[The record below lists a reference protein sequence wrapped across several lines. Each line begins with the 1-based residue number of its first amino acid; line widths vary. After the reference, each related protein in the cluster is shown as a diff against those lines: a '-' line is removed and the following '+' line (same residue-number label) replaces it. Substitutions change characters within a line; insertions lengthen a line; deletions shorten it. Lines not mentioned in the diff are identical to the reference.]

1 MLKIL
6 VKKIIFNFF
15 YICPKFVAFTLSIF
29 TYIFFI
35 KNLKKNTNYK
45 LNFLVLNHKRFNQDL
60 NILAEDNNFSF
71 FTINEKFLYYLI
83 SPYVYLIKNDL
94 KKNKWWQIQSKNNY
108 IKFLKDGSNFIH
120 FFLKYLHKFKKIDD
134 NETLIEDIIVY
145 AVPFGFIGRIMHSIY
160 IKRDLNK
167 IFAYR
172 AKKIKE
178 IFNH

>member
-15 YICPKFVAFTLSIF
+15 YICPKFVAFILSIF

-94 KKNKWWQIQSKNNY
+94 ICVIIAY
-108 IKFLKDGSNFIH
+108 LKS
-120 FFLKYLHKFKKIDD
+120 LKSYSAD
-134 NETLIEDIIVY
+134 
-145 AVPFGFIGRIMHSIY
+145 
-160 IKRDLNK
+160 
-167 IFAYR
+167 
-172 AKKIKE
+172 
-178 IFNH
+178 